1 MPFKPLL
8 DKIYEWRTKHI
19 SNRNFLIVASLLV
32 GLVAAIAAVVLKS
45 TVHGIQHLLELLRAA
60 SGNNYLYFIFPLIGI
75 LFTVFYVQRF
85 RGGKL
90 GRGIANILYTI
101 VKKSSNVE
109 RDKVYSHVI
118 TSALT
123 VGFGGSAG
131 LEAPIVVTGAAI
143 GSNTGRDLR
152 MNYKERTVLL
162 AAGAAA
168 GIAAVFNTPIAGVI
182 FAVEVILMEVA
193 IPSFIP
199 LLIAAATAAVISN
212 LLQSEQLFF
221 LITKGWEF
229 KAIPFYILLG
239 ICMGLVSVY
248 MSRLTLRI
256 EGFFRS
262 KKKVWQKAVLGG
274 TGLGILIFLLPPLYG
289 EGYRTIENLL
299 NGNYEILYGG
309 SWYSSFMQSPW
320 MLVVV
325 GLLLIFIKVA
335 ATSLTIGSG
344 GNGGI
349 FAPSLF
355 TGAISGFVFAH
366 FFNLTGI
373 VELTV
378 PNFIVAGM
386 AGALS
391 GVVHA
396 PMTAIFLIAEVT
408 GGYALFVP
416 LMIVSAFSYFISRYF
431 EPYSIYTKRLA
442 ARGLLLTQNK
452 DKNILSRL
460 KLKKLIETDFTPVHP
475 DDTLGQL
482 VDTFANSKR
491 NVFPVL
497 GSHDELIGLVHLEN
511 IREIMF
517 QTERYDT
524 TLVSDLMTRPDLTI
538 ESSESM
544 VDVMKKFE
552 QHNAWNIPVLE
563 EKKYI
568 GFISKSTLLTQY
580 RSKMAKQDS
589 GVA

>member
-1 MPFKPLL
+1 MMFKLL
-8 DKIYEWRTKHI
+8 LNKIYEWRTKHI
-19 SNRNFLIVASLLV
+19 SNRNFVIVASLLV
-32 GLVAAIAAVVLKS
+32 GLVAGIAAVVLKNA
-45 TVHGIQHLLELLRAA
+45 VHGIQYLLELLRSA

-75 LFTVFYVQRF
+75 LLTVFYVQRF

-182 FAVEVILMEVA
+182 FAVEVILMEIA

-199 LLIAAATAAVISN
+199 LLIAAATAAVLSN
-212 LLQSEQLFF
+212 FLQSERLFF

-239 ICMGLVSVY
+239 VVMGFVSVY
-248 MSRLTLRI
+248 ISRLTLRI
-256 EGFFRS
+256 EGFFRN
-262 KKKVWQKAVLGG
+262 KKQVWRKAVFGG
-274 TGLGILIFLLPPLYG
+274 LGLGILIFMLPALYG
-289 EGYRTIENLL
+289 EGYRIIENLL
-299 NGNYEILYGG
+299 EGNYNILLSG
-309 SWYSSFMQSPW
+309 SWYKDFISSPW
-320 MLVVV
+320 MIVIIGVLLV
-325 GLLLIFIKVA
+325 FIKVI

-355 TGAISGFVFAH
+355 TGGITGFVFAY

-373 VELTV
+373 AELTV
-378 PNFIVAGM
+378 ANFIVAGM

-442 ARGLLLTQNK
+442 SRGLLLTQNK
-452 DKNILSRL
+452 DKGVLARM
-460 KLKKLIETDFTPVHP
+460 KLKKMIETDFVPVHP
-475 DDTLGQL
+475 NDTLGRL

-491 NVFPVL
+491 NMFPVL
-497 GSHDELIGLVHLEN
+497 DENEVLIGLIQLEN

-524 TLVSDLMTRPDLTI
+524 TLVSDLMTRPELTI
-538 ESSESM
+538 DINESM
-544 VDVMKKFE
+544 VDVMRKFE
-552 QHNAWNIPVLE
+552 QHNTWNIPVIDDG
-563 EKKYI
+563 KYA

-580 RSKMAKQDS
+580 RSKIAKQDS

>member
-1 MPFKPLL
+1 MTFHQLL
-8 DKIYEWRTKHI
+8 DRIYEWRTRHI
-19 SNRNFLIVASLLV
+19 SNRNFLVVASLLV
-32 GLVAAIAAVVLKS
+32 GLIAGTAAVVLKF
-45 TVHGIQHLLELLRAA
+45 TVHGIQQLLQSFLSHTSNTWVL
-60 SGNNYLYFIFPLIGI
+60 FILPLIGI
-75 LFTVFYVQRF
+75 LLTVAYIQRF

-90 GRGIANILYTI
+90 GRGIANILYSI
-101 VKKSSNVE
+101 AKRSSNVE

-152 MNYKERTVLL
+152 LNYKERTVLL

-168 GIAAVFNTPIAGVI
+168 GIAAIFNSPIAGVI
-182 FAVEVILMEVA
+182 FAVEVILMEIA

-199 LLIAAATAAVISN
+199 LLIAAATAAVVSS
-212 LLQSEQLFF
+212 LFPSEQLFF

-229 KAIPFYILLG
+229 KAIPFYVLLG
-239 ICMGLVSVY
+239 GILGLVSVY
-248 MSRLTLRI
+248 MSRMTFRI
-256 EGFFRS
+256 EGFFRRQ
-262 KKKVWQKAVLGG
+262 KTVWRKALFGGLVLGA
-274 TGLGILIFLLPPLYG
+274 LIFLLPPLYG
-289 EGYRTIENLL
+289 EGYHTIENLL
-299 NGNYEILYGG
+299 NGYIGVLTENNLFGEWLNG
-309 SWYSSFMQSPW
+309 SWSIVIIGAV
-320 MLVVV
+320 LV
-325 GLLLIFIKVA
+325 FIKVI
-335 ATSLTIGSG
+335 ATSITIGAG

-355 TGAISGFVFAH
+355 TGALTGFVFAT
-366 FFNLTGI
+366 FFNLTGLI
-373 VELTV
+373 ELTV

-442 ARGLLLTQNK
+442 ARGLLLTQSK
-452 DKNILSRL
+452 DKNALNRL
-460 KLKKLIETDFTPVHP
+460 KLRKLLETDFVAVHP
-475 DDTLGQL
+475 DSTLGEL
-482 VDTFANSKR
+482 VDTFAHSKR

-497 GSHDELIGLVHLEN
+497 DNDQHLIGLIQLEN

-517 QTERYDT
+517 HTERYDST
-524 TLVSDLMTRPDLTI
+524 YVRDLMVKPNIIIDAT
-538 ESSESM
+538 ENM
-544 VDVMKKFE
+544 VEVMRKFE
-552 QHNAWNIPVLE
+552 SYNTWNIPVIE
-563 EKKYI
+563 NGIYI
-568 GFISKSTLLTQY
+568 GFLSKSTLLTQY
-580 RSKMAKQDS
+580 RKQVTRQDTIIS
-589 GVA
+589 

>member
-1 MPFKPLL
+1 MTFQQLL
-8 DKIYEWRTKHI
+8 NKINDWRSRHI
-19 SNRNFLIVASLLV
+19 SNRNFLIIASLLV
-32 GLVAAIAAVVLKS
+32 GLVAGTAAIALKYI
-45 TVHGIQHLLELLRAA
+45 VHGIQYLLEQLRGW

-75 LFTVFYVQRF
+75 LLTVYYVQRF
-85 RGGKL
+85 RRGKL

-109 RDKVYSHVI
+109 RDKTYSHI
-118 TSALT
+118 ISSALT

-168 GIAAVFNTPIAGVI
+168 GIAAVFNSPIAGVV

-199 LLIAAATAAVISN
+199 LLIAAATAAVLSN
-212 LLQSEQLFF
+212 LLYQDQLFF
-221 LITKGWEF
+221 LITKGWVF
-229 KAIPFYILLG
+229 SAIPYYILLG
-239 ICMGLVSVY
+239 ILMGLISVY
-248 MSRLTLRI
+248 IARVTMRV
-256 EGFFRS
+256 ENYF
-262 KKKVWQKAVLGG
+262 KAQKKVWRKALLGG
-274 TGLGILIFLLPPLYG
+274 IGLGAVIFLLPPLYG
-289 EGYRTIENLL
+289 EGYSTIESLL
-299 NGNYEILYGG
+299 QGKYQQLASG
-309 SWYSSFMQSPW
+309 SWYEPYISSPW
-320 MLVVV
+320 MLVAV
-325 GLLLIFIKVA
+325 GGVIIFIKII
-335 ATSLTIGSG
+335 ATGLTIGSG

-355 TGAISGFVFAH
+355 TGATTGFVFAELI
-366 FFNLTGI
+366 NLSGI
-373 VELTV
+373 ATLTV

-396 PMTAIFLIAEVT
+396 PMTAIFLIAEIT

-452 DKNILSRL
+452 DKGVLNLMKI
-460 KLKKLIETDFTPVHP
+460 KNMVETDFVSVRPE
-475 DDTLGQL
+475 DSLGHL
-482 VDTFANSKR
+482 AETFAHSKR
-491 NVFPVL
+491 NIFPVL
-497 GSHDELIGLVHLEN
+497 DENNKLVGIVLLEN

-517 QTERYDT
+517 HTEQYDT
-524 TLVSDLMTRPDLTI
+524 TFVRDLMTRPNVTVEI
-538 ESSESM
+538 KESM
-544 VDVMKKFE
+544 VDVMRKFE
-552 QHNAWNIPVLE
+552 EFHTWNIPVVDQGT
-563 EKKYI
+563 YI
-568 GFISKSTLLTQY
+568 GFVSKSTLLTEY
-580 RSKMAKQDS
+580 RKRMAKQDNVV
-589 GVA
+589 G

>member
-1 MPFKPLL
+1 MKFKLL
-8 DKIYEWRTKHI
+8 LNKIYEWRTRHI
-19 SNRNFLIVASLLV
+19 SNRNFVIVASLLV
-32 GLVAAIAAVVLKS
+32 GLVAGIAAVILKNA
-45 TVHGIQHLLELLRAA
+45 VHGIQYLLELLRSY
-60 SGNNYLYFIFPLIGI
+60 SGNTYLYFIFPLAGI
-75 LFTVFYVQRF
+75 LLTVFYVQRF

-182 FAVEVILMEVA
+182 FAVEVILMEIA

-199 LLIAAATAAVISN
+199 LLIAAATAAVLSN
-212 LLQSEQLFF
+212 FLQSERLFF

-239 ICMGLVSVY
+239 VVMGFVSVY
-248 MSRLTLRI
+248 ISRLTLRI
-256 EGFFRS
+256 EGFFRN
-262 KKKVWQKAVLGG
+262 KKQTWRKAVFG
-274 TGLGILIFLLPPLYG
+274 GLGLGVMIFMLPPLYG
-289 EGYRTIENLL
+289 EGYRIIENLL
-299 NGNYEILYGG
+299 EGNYSILVSG
-309 SWYSSFMQSPW
+309 SWYKDFISSPW
-320 MLVVV
+320 MIVMIGVLLV
-325 GLLLIFIKVA
+325 FIKVI

-355 TGAISGFVFAH
+355 TGGITGFVFAY

-373 VELTV
+373 AELTV

-452 DKNILSRL
+452 DKGVLARM
-460 KLKKLIETDFTPVHP
+460 KLKKMIETDFVPVHP
-475 DDTLGQL
+475 NDTLGRL

-491 NVFPVL
+491 NIFPVL
-497 GSHDELIGLVHLEN
+497 DENEELIGIIQLEN

-524 TLVSDLMTRPDLTI
+524 TLVSDLMMRPELTI
-538 ESSESM
+538 DINESM
-544 VDVMKKFE
+544 VDVMRKFE
-552 QHNAWNIPVLE
+552 QHNTWNIPVIDGG
-563 EKKYI
+563 KYA

-580 RSKMAKQDS
+580 RSKIAKQDS

>member
-1 MPFKPLL
+1 MMFKHLL
-8 DKIYEWRTKHI
+8 TKIYEWRTKHI
-19 SNRNFLIVASLLV
+19 SNRNFVIVASLLV
-32 GLVAAIAAVVLKS
+32 GLVAGIAAVVLKNA
-45 TVHGIQHLLELLRAA
+45 VHGIQYLLELLRQA
-60 SGNNYLYFIFPLIGI
+60 SGNTYLYFIFPLIGI
-75 LFTVFYVQRF
+75 VLTVFYVQRF

-182 FAVEVILMEVA
+182 FAVEVILMEIA

-199 LLIAAATAAVISN
+199 LLIAAATAAVLSN
-212 LLQSEQLFF
+212 FLQSERLFF

-239 ICMGLVSVY
+239 VLMGFVSVY
-248 MSRLTLRI
+248 ISRLTLRI
-256 EGFFRS
+256 ESFFRN
-262 KKKVWQKAVLGG
+262 KKQIWRKAIFGG
-274 TGLGILIFLLPPLYG
+274 LGLGILIFMLPPLYG
-289 EGYRTIENLL
+289 EGYRIIENLL
-299 NGNYEILYGG
+299 EGNYSILVSG
-309 SWYSSFMQSPW
+309 SWYKDFISSEW
-320 MLVVV
+320 MIVIIGVLLV
-325 GLLLIFIKVA
+325 FIKVI

-355 TGAISGFVFAH
+355 TGGITGFVFAY

-373 VELTV
+373 AELTV

-396 PMTAIFLIAEVT
+396 PMTSIFLIAEVT

-452 DKNILSRL
+452 DKGVLARMRL
-460 KLKKLIETDFTPVHP
+460 KKMIETDFVPVHAN
-475 DDTLGQL
+475 DTLGRL

-491 NVFPVL
+491 NMFPVL
-497 GSHDELIGLVHLEN
+497 DENDILIGIIQLEN

-524 TLVSDLMTRPDLTI
+524 TLVSDLMTRPELTI
-538 ESSESM
+538 DINESM
-544 VDVMKKFE
+544 VDVMRKFE
-552 QHNAWNIPVLE
+552 QHNTWNIPVIE
-563 EKKYI
+563 DGKYV

-580 RSKMAKQDS
+580 RSKIAKQDS

>member
-45 TVHGIQHLLELLRAA
+45 TVHGIQHLLELLRAE

-75 LFTVFYVQRF
+75 LLTVFYVQRF

-131 LEAPIVVTGAAI
+131 LEAPIVVTGSAI

-212 LLQSEQLFF
+212 LLHSEQLFF

-239 ICMGLVSVY
+239 ICMGFVSVY

-274 TGLGILIFLLPPLYG
+274 IGLGVLIFQLPPLYG

-299 NGNYEILYGG
+299 NGNYEILFGG

-320 MLVVV
+320 MLVVA
-325 GLLLIFIKVA
+325 GLLLVFIKVI
-335 ATSLTIGSG
+335 ATSLTVGSG

-355 TGAISGFVFAH
+355 TGAVAGFVFAY

-373 VELTV
+373 VALTV

-452 DKNILSRL
+452 DKNVLARI

-475 DDTLGQL
+475 GDTLGQL

-497 GSHDELIGLVHLEN
+497 DQHDELIGLVHLEN

-524 TLVSDLMTRPDLTI
+524 TLVSDLMTRPELTI
-538 ESSESM
+538 ESNESM

-563 EKKYI
+563 DGKYI

>member
-1 MPFKPLL
+1 MYFQKLL

-32 GLVAAIAAVVLKS
+32 GIVAAMAAVILKS
-45 TVHGIQHLLELLRAA
+45 TVHGIQHFLELLRAE

-75 LFTVFYVQRF
+75 ILTVFYVQRF

-131 LEAPIVVTGAAI
+131 LEAPIVVTGSAI

-199 LLIAAATAAVISN
+199 LLIAAATAAVLSN
-212 LLQSEQLFF
+212 LLYSEQLFF
-221 LITKGWEF
+221 LITKGWEL

-239 ICMGLVSVY
+239 ICMGFVSVY

-274 TGLGILIFLLPPLYG
+274 IGLGVLIFLLPPLYG

-299 NGNYEILYGG
+299 NGNYEILFGG
-309 SWYSSFMQSPW
+309 NWYSSFMQSPW
-320 MLVVV
+320 MLVVA
-325 GLLLIFIKVA
+325 GLLLVFIKVI
-335 ATSLTIGSG
+335 ATSLTVGSG

-355 TGAISGFVFAH
+355 TGAVAGFVFAY

-373 VELTV
+373 VALTV

-452 DKNILSRL
+452 DKNVLARI

-475 DDTLGQL
+475 GDTLGQL

-497 GSHDELIGLVHLEN
+497 DQHDELIGLVHLEN

-524 TLVSDLMTRPDLTI
+524 TLVSDLMTRPELTI
-538 ESSESM
+538 ESNESM

-563 EKKYI
+563 DGKYI

>member
-1 MPFKPLL
+1 MTFQQLL
-8 DKIYEWRTKHI
+8 TKINDWRVRHI

-32 GLVAAIAAVVLKS
+32 GIVAGIAAIVLKY
-45 TVHGIQHLLELLRAA
+45 TVHGIQYVLEQLREA
-60 SGNNYLYFIFPLIGI
+60 SGTNYLYFIFPLIGI
-75 LFTVFYVQRF
+75 LLTVYYVQRF

-90 GRGIANILYTI
+90 GRGIANILYAI

-109 RDKVYSHVI
+109 RDKTYSHII

-168 GIAAVFNTPIAGVI
+168 GIAAVFNSPIAGVV

-199 LLIAAATAAVISN
+199 LLIAAATAAVLSN
-212 LLQSEQLFF
+212 LLYNDQLFF
-221 LITKGWEF
+221 LITKGWVF
-229 KAIPFYILLG
+229 KAIPYYILLG
-239 ICMGLVSVY
+239 IVMGLISVY
-248 MSRLTLRI
+248 ISRVTLRV
-256 EGFFRS
+256 EGFFKARKTVW
-262 KKKVWQKAVLGG
+262 KKAIWGG
-274 TGLGILIFLLPPLYG
+274 IGLGSLIFLLPALYG
-289 EGYRTIENLL
+289 EGYKTIENLL
-299 NGNYEILYGG
+299 KGNYMHLASG
-309 SWYSSFMQSPW
+309 SWYESYISNPW
-320 MLVVV
+320 MLVGV
-325 GLLLIFIKVA
+325 GAIIILVKIF
-335 ATSLTIGSG
+335 ATGLTVGSG

-355 TGAISGFVFAH
+355 TGAITGFVFAEAI
-366 FFNLTGI
+366 NLSGI
-373 VELTV
+373 ATLTV

-396 PMTAIFLIAEVT
+396 PMTAIFLIAEIT

-452 DKNILSRL
+452 DKNVLNL
-460 KLKKLIETDFTPVHP
+460 MKVKNMVETDFIAVKPE
-475 DDTLGQL
+475 DSLGQL
-482 VDTFANSKR
+482 AETFAHSKR
-491 NVFPVL
+491 NIFPVL
-497 GSHDELIGLVHLEN
+497 DENGKLTGIVLLEN

-517 QTERYDT
+517 HTELYDST
-524 TLVSDLMTRPDLTI
+524 FVKDLMTRPNVTVEI
-538 ESSESM
+538 KEAM
-544 VDVMKKFE
+544 VDVMRKFE
-552 QHNAWNIPVLE
+552 QYHTWNIPVLDQGV
-563 EKKYI
+563 YV
-568 GFISKSTLLTQY
+568 GFVSKSTLLTEY
-580 RSKMAKQDS
+580 RKKMAKQDNV
-589 GVA
+589 GG

>member
-32 GLVAAIAAVVLKS
+32 GLVAAIAAVILKS
-45 TVHGIQHLLELLRAA
+45 TVHGIQHLLELLRAE

-75 LFTVFYVQRF
+75 LLTVFYVQRF

-131 LEAPIVVTGAAI
+131 LEAPIVVTGSAI

-212 LLQSEQLFF
+212 LLHSEQLFF

-239 ICMGLVSVY
+239 ICMGFVSVY

-274 TGLGILIFLLPPLYG
+274 IGLGVLIFMLPPLYG

-299 NGNYEILYGG
+299 NGNYEILFGG
-309 SWYSSFMQSPW
+309 SWYSGFMQSPW
-320 MLVVV
+320 MLVVA
-325 GLLLIFIKVA
+325 GLLLVFIKVI
-335 ATSLTIGSG
+335 ATSLTVGSG

-355 TGAISGFVFAH
+355 TGAVAGFVFAY
-366 FFNLTGI
+366 FFNLTGV

-452 DKNILSRL
+452 DKNVLARL

-475 DDTLGQL
+475 GDTLGQL
-482 VDTFANSKR
+482 VDTFASSKR

-497 GSHDELIGLVHLEN
+497 NKHDELIGLVHLEN

-524 TLVSDLMTRPDLTI
+524 TLVSDLMTRPELTI
-538 ESSESM
+538 DSNESM

-563 EKKYI
+563 DAKYI